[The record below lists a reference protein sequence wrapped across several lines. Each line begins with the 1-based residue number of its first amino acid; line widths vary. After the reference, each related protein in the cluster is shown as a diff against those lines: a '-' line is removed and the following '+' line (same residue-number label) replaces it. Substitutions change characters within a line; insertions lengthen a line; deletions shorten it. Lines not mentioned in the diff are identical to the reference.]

1 MKFSIFAASAAIV
14 ASVSAAPVAR
24 DGQTV
29 PDLVEKLGLTQDQEA
44 AVPQLLK
51 NLGLAPT
58 KRDGE
63 AVPDLLEKLGLTQD
77 QEAAVP

>member
-1 MKFSIFAASAAIV
+1 
-14 ASVSAAPVAR
+14 
-24 DGQTV
+24 
-29 PDLVEKLGLTQDQEA
+29 LEKLGLTQDQEA

-77 QEAAVP
+77 QEAAVPQLLKNLGLAPTKREAAISSLQAGL